1 MKILVTGFDPFG
13 GDKVNPAYEAV
24 KKMPAEIAGA
34 EIIKLEV
41 PTVFGKSSQVVREAI
56 KEHQP
61 EIVICVGQAGG
72 RSAVS
77 FERVAINLAEA
88 RIPDNE
94 GNQPFDTA
102 LEEDGPA
109 AYFTTLPIK
118 AMTKNV
124 HDHGL
129 PAYISYTAGTF
140 VCNDIMYRLLH
151 VLHTEFPTIRGGFI
165 HVPFSP
171 DQVIERPVGTASM
184 SLADIA
190 DSLTY
195 AVEAAI
201 ENEQDISGNA
211 GTTH

>member
-1 MKILVTGFDPFG
+1 MKVLVTGFDPFG

-124 HDHGL
+124 QDHGL

-184 SLADIA
+184 SLSDIA

>member
-1 MKILVTGFDPFG
+1 MKVLVTGFDPFG

-24 KKMPAEIAGA
+24 KKMPDEISGA
-34 EIIKLEV
+34 EIIKVEV
-41 PTVFGKSSQVVREAI
+41 PTVFEKSSQVVE
-56 KEHQP
+56 
-61 EIVICVGQAGG
+61 
-72 RSAVS
+72 RSHPTAPTRCRDLCWTS
-77 FERVAINLAEA
+77 WWTFSCFIRTCSNQSSRS

-109 AYFTTLPIK
+109 AYFTSLPIK

-124 HDHGL
+124 QEHGL

-151 VLHTEFPTIRGGFI
+151 LIETKFPTIRGGFI

-171 DQVIERPVGTASM
+171 DQVIDRPVGTPSM
-184 SLADIA
+184 SLEDIA
-190 DSLTY
+190 SSLTY
-195 AVEAAI
+195 AVEAAVT
-201 ENEQDISGNA
+201 NDQDISGNA

>member
-1 MKILVTGFDPFG
+1 MKVLVTGFDPFG

-24 KKMPAEIAGA
+24 KQMPDTIAGA
-34 EIIKLEV
+34 EIVKLEV
-41 PTVFGKSSQVVREAI
+41 PTVFEKSSQVVKEAI
-56 KEHQP
+56 QAYRP

-77 FERVAINLAEA
+77 FERIAINLAEA
-88 RIPDNE
+88 RIEDNE

-102 LEEDGPA
+102 LEADGPA
-109 AYFTTLPIK
+109 AYFTSLPIK

-124 HDHGL
+124 RDHGL

-151 VLHTEFPTIRGGFI
+151 LIKTQFPTIRGGFI

-171 DQVIERPVGTASM
+171 DQVIDRPMGTPSM

-190 DSLTY
+190 ASLTY
-195 AVEAAI
+195 AIEAAVM
-201 ENEQDISGNA
+201 NKRDISGNA

>member
-1 MKILVTGFDPFG
+1 MKVLVTGFDPFG

-61 EIVICVGQAGG
+61 EMVICVGQAGG

-124 HDHGL
+124 QDHGL

>member
-1 MKILVTGFDPFG
+1 MKVLVTGFDPFG

-151 VLHTEFPTIRGGFI
+151 VLHIEFPTIRGGFI

>member
-1 MKILVTGFDPFG
+1 MKVLVTGFDPFG

-24 KKMPAEIAGA
+24 KKMPDEISGA
-34 EIIKLEV
+34 EIIKVEV
-41 PTVFGKSSQVVREAI
+41 PTVFEKSSQVVKEAI
-56 KEHQP
+56 QQYQP
-61 EIVICVGQAGG
+61 DVVICVGQAGG

-102 LEEDGPA
+102 LEENGPA
-109 AYFTTLPIK
+109 AYFTSLPIK

-124 HDHGL
+124 QDHGL

-151 VLHTEFPTIRGGFI
+151 LIET
-165 HVPFSP
+165 
-171 DQVIERPVGTASM
+171 DQVIDRPVGTPSM
-184 SLADIA
+184 SLEDIA
-190 DSLTY
+190 SSLTY
-195 AVEAAI
+195 AVEAAV
-201 ENEQDISGNA
+201 ENKEDISGNA

>member
-1 MKILVTGFDPFG
+1 MKVLVTGFDPFG

-24 KKMPAEIAGA
+24 KKMPDEIAGA
-34 EIIKLEV
+34 QIIKVEV
-41 PTVFGKSSQVVREAI
+41 PTVFAKSSQVVEKAI
-56 KEHQP
+56 EEHQP

-88 RIPDNE
+88 RIADNE

-102 LEEDGPA
+102 LEPDGPA
-109 AYFTTLPIK
+109 AYFTSLPIK

-124 HDHGL
+124 HEHGL

-151 VLHTEFPTIRGGFI
+151 LIETKFPTIRGGFI

-171 DQVIERPVGTASM
+171 DQVIDRPVGTPSM
-184 SLADIA
+184 SLDNIA
-190 DSLTY
+190 ASLTY
-195 AVEAAI
+195 AVEAAVT
-201 ENEQDISGNA
+201 NDHDISGNA

>member
-1 MKILVTGFDPFG
+1 MKVLVTGFDPFG

-24 KKMPAEIAGA
+24 KKMPDEISGA
-34 EIIKLEV
+34 EIIKVEV
-41 PTVFGKSSQVVREAI
+41 PTVFEKSSQVV
-56 KEHQP
+56 K
-61 EIVICVGQAGG
+61 
-72 RSAVS
+72 
-77 FERVAINLAEA
+77 EA

-102 LEEDGPA
+102 LEENGPA
-109 AYFTTLPIK
+109 AYFTSLPIK

-124 HDHGL
+124 QDHGL

-151 VLHTEFPTIRGGFI
+151 LIETQFPAIRGGFI

-171 DQVIERPVGTASM
+171 DQVIDRPVGTPSM
-184 SLADIA
+184 SLEDIA
-190 DSLTY
+190 SSLTY
-195 AVEAAI
+195 AVEAAV
-201 ENEQDISGNA
+201 ENKEDISGNA

>member
-1 MKILVTGFDPFG
+1 MKVLVTGFDPFG

-24 KKMPAEIAGA
+24 KKMPNEIAGA
-34 EIIKLEV
+34 TIIKLEV
-41 PTVFGKSSQVVREAI
+41 PTVFEKSSLVVQEAI
-56 KEHQP
+56 KKHQP

-72 RSAVS
+72 RSALS

-94 GNQPFDTA
+94 GNQPFDTK
-102 LEEDGPA
+102 LEQEGPD
-109 AYFTTLPIK
+109 AYFTSLPIK

-124 HDHGL
+124 QEHGL

-151 VLHTEFPTIRGGFI
+151 LIQQSFPTIRGGFI

-171 DQVIERPVGTASM
+171 DQVIDRPVGTPSM
-184 SLADIA
+184 SLTDIA
-190 DSLTY
+190 ASLTY
-195 AVEAAI
+195 AVEAAVKNK
-201 ENEQDISGNA
+201 EDISGNA

>member
-1 MKILVTGFDPFG
+1 MKVLVTGFDPFG

-124 HDHGL
+124 QDHGL

>member
-1 MKILVTGFDPFG
+1 
-13 GDKVNPAYEAV
+13 
-24 KKMPAEIAGA
+24 MPDEIAGA
-34 EIIKLEV
+34 QIIKVEV
-41 PTVFGKSSQVVREAI
+41 PTVFAKSSQVVEKAI
-56 KEHQP
+56 EEHQP

-88 RIPDNE
+88 RIADNE

-102 LEEDGPA
+102 LEPDGPA
-109 AYFTTLPIK
+109 AYFTSLPIK

-124 HDHGL
+124 HEHGL
-129 PAYISYTAGTF
+129 TAYISYTAGTF

-151 VLHTEFPTIRGGFI
+151 LIETKFPTIRGGFI

-171 DQVIERPVGTASM
+171 DQVIDRPVGTPSM
-184 SLADIA
+184 SLDDIA
-190 DSLTY
+190 ASLTY
-195 AVEAAI
+195 AVEAAVT
-201 ENEQDISGNA
+201 NDHDIAGNA

>member
-1 MKILVTGFDPFG
+1 MKVLVTGFDPFG

-24 KKMPAEIAGA
+24 KKMPSEIAGA

-41 PTVFGKSSQVVREAI
+41 PTVFGKSGQVVKEAI
-56 KEHQP
+56 QEHQP

-72 RSAVS
+72 RSAIS

-88 RIPDNE
+88 RIADNE
-94 GNQPFDTA
+94 DNQPFDTP
-102 LEEDGPA
+102 LEADGPA
-109 AYFTTLPIK
+109 AYFTSLPIK

-124 HDHGL
+124 HEHGL

-151 VLHTEFPTIRGGFI
+151 LIETEFPTIRGGFI

-171 DQVIERPVGTASM
+171 DQVIDRPVGTPAM
-184 SLADIA
+184 SLDDIA
-190 DSLTY
+190 ASLTY
-195 AVEAAI
+195 AVEAAVNNK
-201 ENEQDISGNA
+201 EDISGNA

>member
-1 MKILVTGFDPFG
+1 MKVLVTGFDPFG

-24 KKMPAEIAGA
+24 KKMPSEIAGA

-41 PTVFGKSSQVVREAI
+41 PTVFGKSGQVVKEAI
-56 KEHQP
+56 QEHQP

-72 RSAVS
+72 RSAIS

-88 RIPDNE
+88 RIADNE
-94 GNQPFDTA
+94 GNQPFDTP
-102 LEEDGPA
+102 LEADGPA
-109 AYFTTLPIK
+109 AYFTSLPIK

-124 HDHGL
+124 HEHGL

-151 VLHTEFPTIRGGFI
+151 LIETEFPTIRGGFI

-171 DQVIERPVGTASM
+171 DQVIDRPVGTSAM
-184 SLADIA
+184 SLDDIA
-190 DSLTY
+190 ASLTY
-195 AVEAAI
+195 AVEAAVNNK
-201 ENEQDISGNA
+201 EDISGNA